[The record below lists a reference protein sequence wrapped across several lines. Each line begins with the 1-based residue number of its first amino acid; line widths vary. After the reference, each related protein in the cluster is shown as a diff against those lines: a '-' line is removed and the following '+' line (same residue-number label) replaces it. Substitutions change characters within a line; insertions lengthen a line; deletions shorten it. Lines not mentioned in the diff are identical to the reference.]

1 MVDECEQY
9 ERKELIKFDD
19 KFFLV
24 SRVIL
29 PGTTHDWETMIFSS
43 NSKGEVDNWSEE
55 YVHNGYEGIID
66 TVIRFIGKDRS
77 LSDVEGD
84 LD

>member
-1 MVDECEQY
+1 MVNECEQY

-24 SRVIL
+24 SRVL
-29 PGTTHDWETMIFSS
+29 LTETTNDWETMIFAS
-43 NSKGEVDNWSEE
+43 NSRGEIDNWSEE
-55 YVHNGYEGIID
+55 YVYNGYESIID